1 MWLVLELIK
10 TTLVFGSFNGVFLK
24 DEHNLL
30 VNAQE
35 KTKALGQLRFES
47 INDINKDVVLEY
59 VKEAIENKKASKEV
73 KPDRSKKKTVIP
85 PELQTELNNDKELLS
100 CFNAL
105 SPSKQQEYC
114 EHIETTKREP
124 TKLSRLEK
132 INPMILHGA
141 GLHNKYKNC

>member
-24 DEHNLL
+24 DEHDLL